1 MSDYYAGQWLENRT
15 NGFMV
20 EVVKTTPGGG
30 VTVIADGKETNTSAR
45 YLDWLYRELGAA

>member
-1 MSDYYAGQWLENRT
+1 MTDYYPGQWLENRT

-20 EVVKTTPGGG
+20 EVVKTTLDGG
-30 VTVIADGKETNTSAR
+30 VTVTADGKETNTSAR